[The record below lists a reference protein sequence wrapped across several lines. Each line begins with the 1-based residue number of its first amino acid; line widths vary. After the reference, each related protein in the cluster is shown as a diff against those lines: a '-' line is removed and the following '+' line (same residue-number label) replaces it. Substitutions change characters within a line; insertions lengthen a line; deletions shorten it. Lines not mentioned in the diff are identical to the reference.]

1 MCVYMCVYIC
11 ARTCVYVCVC
21 VCRLSVCDRI
31 VAWILSQAHGIFS
44 EPYVVTVD
52 PITTVRPL
60 PVSWLGPRSTY
71 VQALQCFLQC
81 TKNPL
86 FIRKSGNAIN
96 YFTKSCSSN
105 PCLMTSATGQLTWEL
120 KFLTNRI
127 SWGSELQCDANVS
140 YFPHP
145 LPLQWD
151 LEQMFSLAS
160 SPWAHAPHPS
170 FYE

>member
-1 MCVYMCVYIC
+1 MCTHV
-11 ARTCVYVCVC
+11 CVYVCVC

-86 FIRKSGNAIN
+86 FIRKSGNAIS

-105 PCLMTSATGQLTWEL
+105 PCLMTSATGQSFSRTEYPGVLNSSVMQTCPISLTHSRCSGIWSRCSVWRL
-120 KFLTNRI
+120 LLGPMLPIPAFMSSSSHNR
-127 SWGSELQCDANVS
+127 
-140 YFPHP
+140 
-145 LPLQWD
+145 
-151 LEQMFSLAS
+151 
-160 SPWAHAPHPS
+160 
-170 FYE
+170 